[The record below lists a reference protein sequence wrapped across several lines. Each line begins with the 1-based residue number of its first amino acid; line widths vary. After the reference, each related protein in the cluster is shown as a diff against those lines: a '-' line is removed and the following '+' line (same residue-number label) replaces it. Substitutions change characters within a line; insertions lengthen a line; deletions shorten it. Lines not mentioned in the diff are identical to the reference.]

1 MTAAS
6 APLSMSQQVSALLFG
21 SSQRELALFPAETGK
36 QRLSLSYLDG
46 GADYSPDVLEGLKE
60 NGYFPEGEGD
70 FGYYLIPLGESETA
84 SKDEDKTPDV
94 GLMPARLV
102 RLLDEEEIQ
111 LQNLRQGWL
120 YVFIDGHLWRE
131 VKISDDAVFQDV
143 NLAKYQGKNV
153 RPSAGMGFDYD
164 VLTLP
169 YRLNGQSPT
178 VQVAFSEIQWSWQY
192 LCKMGGMSEDDKRY
206 IPDLP
211 VHEPYRDIQGDAEFR
226 ESRFQTLGLSAY
238 SDGWNI
244 EKMKT
249 HYLCPANAIEAHR
262 STEAGKELSSLSEE
276 DITGRVAYLAVK
288 DPLARAR
295 ELADEYHGLIELEE
309 ALAEQA
315 DSSGEFPLAMLIK
328 ELVEE
333 DDKPYRSQKLREHVH
348 MDKVESTIE
357 GWETLTKNLVSLRDQ
372 ADTELAG
379 KLQQPQVRAA
389 LADYFQSGNDYCHA
403 LGVIH
408 WTILTG
414 ECQTTEMASYQQRVL
429 RGEEALLESMQ
440 RLPFPVVEQMRRI
453 TAMNEP
459 EFSAA
464 KYNLTNTLGPEASVP
479 ITTAVTGVISQLIE
493 GYTRLHTDKLVNL
506 ASDTLG
512 KVADDIVHL
521 TGVAMQALQMPLGRA
536 VPLGQTT
543 PLTPGEHRFQPASF
557 SRSIKTISESRVF
570 QLLPEG
576 KSVSAYLA
584 SLSGSPDFQRYAA
597 WVLTPL
603 HIINASLS
611 VNGALKNKNFESDV
625 AAFSATM
632 SALSFFGGEAEKWAK
647 KNLEMVRIKDE
658 EAERLLKKSE
668 KILKR
673 PRRHSARSQARALRR
688 RDANKLL
695 RKSLEKKGKGL
706 GLTKGAGELAKR
718 AFGAAGGLAE
728 VVFGGWNIT
737 KGVATGNTQVAAGGG
752 LGVVGGA
759 LITWGMLTSSSVVAA
774 PLGVALALA
783 GGVAVLFG
791 ERSKLEDALRLGY
804 FGQDA
809 YPLIGGPFDEPEDPP
824 RLDSESGLVEQARP
838 LPDLSDEINYFRK
851 LFCRVQAYVG
861 IHRESKPS
869 LLPIDNTPVPSSD
882 HVIIKARVDMSG
894 YQVGQ
899 SKLNF
904 AVSLFH
910 EPGWIPGESGM
921 RYPSQA
927 LHTKEILDGEN
938 LVALEGYL
946 RLPKEVAS
954 HGFGRAEIEAS
965 LDLFGDGS
973 LIAPVEGAA
982 THWSWQWEDKAI
994 ADHAWQHIERTG
1006 NPPTA
1011 KPEKID

>member
-1 MTAAS
+1 MMAGS
-6 APLSMSQQVSALLFG
+6 APLSMSQQVSALLSG

-178 VQVAFSEIQWSWQY
+178 VQAAFSEIQWTWQY
-192 LCKMGGMSEDDKRY
+192 LCKMGGMSADDKRFL
-206 IPDLP
+206 PDLA
-211 VHEPYRDIQGDAEFR
+211 VHEPYRDIQGDEGFR
-226 ESRFQTLGLSAY
+226 ESRFQTLDLSAY
-238 SDGWNI
+238 SDGWDI
-244 EKMKT
+244 EKLKT

-288 DPLARAR
+288 DPLASAR

-309 ALAEQA
+309 VLAEQA

-328 ELVEE
+328 ELIEE
-333 DDKPYRSQKLREHVH
+333 DDKSYHSQKLREHVR
-348 MDKVESTIE
+348 MDEVENTIE
-357 GWETLTKNLVSLRDQ
+357 SWEALTKKLVSLRDQ

-414 ECQTTEMASYQQRVL
+414 ECQTTEMASYQQRTL
-429 RGEEALLESMQ
+429 RGEEEWLESLQ

-453 TAMNEP
+453 AAMNEP

-464 KYNLTNTLGPEASVP
+464 KYNLANTLGPEASVP
-479 ITTAVTGVISQLIE
+479 ITTAVTGAISQLIE
-493 GYTRLHTDKLVNL
+493 GYARLRTDKLVDL

-536 VPLGQTT
+536 VPLGQTA
-543 PLTPGEHRFQPASF
+543 PLKPGEYRFQPGSF
-557 SRSIKTISESRVF
+557 SRAIKTISESRVF
-570 QLLPEG
+570 QFLPEG
-576 KSVSAYLA
+576 KSVSSYLE
-584 SLSGSPDFQRYAA
+584 SLSGNPDFQRYATR
-597 WVLTPL
+597 VLAPL

-611 VNGALKNKNFESDV
+611 INGALKNKNFESDV
-625 AAFSATM
+625 AAFSASM

-647 KNLEMVRIKDE
+647 KNLDVVRIKDE
-658 EAERLLKKSE
+658 EAKRLIKKSE
-668 KILKR
+668 KILKH

-688 RDANKLL
+688 RDTNKLL
-695 RKSLEKKGKGL
+695 RKSLEKKGKVFDT
-706 GLTKGAGELAKR
+706 TKLAGKAAKQV
-718 AFGAAGGLAE
+718 FGAAGGLAE
-728 VVFGGWNIT
+728 VVFGGWNVT

-759 LITWGMLTSSSVVAA
+759 MIVWGSLASSSVVAA
-774 PLGVALALA
+774 PLGVVLALA
-783 GGVAVLFG
+783 GGLVVLFG

-809 YPLIGGPFDEPEDPP
+809 YPLIGGPFDEPEDPA
-824 RLDSESGLVEQARP
+824 RLEPESGLVEQSRS
-838 LPDLSDEINYFRK
+838 LPDLSDEINHFRK
-851 LFCRVQAYVG
+851 LFCQVQAHIG

-869 LLPIDNTPVPSSD
+869 LLPMDNTPAPTSD

-899 SKLNF
+899 SKLNL

-910 EPGWIPGESGM
+910 EPGWFSGKSGM
-921 RYPSQA
+921 RYPRQA
-927 LHTKEILDGEN
+927 LYTKEVLDGDD
-938 LVALEGYL
+938 LVALEGYV
-946 RLPKEVAS
+946 RLPR
-954 HGFGRAEIEAS
+954 RAVIAGAELEAS
-965 LDLFGDGS
+965 LDLLGDGS
-973 LIAPVEGAA
+973 LIAPIDGPITLSSWVE
-982 THWSWQWEDKAI
+982 EDTAI
-994 ADHAWQHIERTG
+994 ADHTWQHIERSSH
-1006 NPPTA
+1006 PPTA
-1011 KPEKID
+1011 KPEEIS

>member
-46 GADYSPDVLEGLKE
+46 GAGYSPDVLEGLKE

-120 YVFIDGHLWRE
+120 YVFVDGHLWRE

-192 LCKMGGMSEDDKRY
+192 LCKMGGMSADDKRFL
-206 IPDLP
+206 PDLA
-211 VHEPYRDIQGDAEFR
+211 VHEPYRDIQGDEDFR
-226 ESRFQTLGLSAY
+226 ESRFQTLDLSAY
-238 SDGWNI
+238 SDGWDI
-244 EKMKT
+244 EKLKT

-288 DPLARAR
+288 DPLASAR
-295 ELADEYHGLIELEE
+295 ELADEYHGLIELEA

-328 ELVEE
+328 ELVQE
-333 DDKPYRSQKLREHVH
+333 DEKLRHNQNLRQHVR
-348 MDKVESTIE
+348 MDKVENTIE
-357 GWETLTKNLVSLRDQ
+357 SWKALTKKLVSLRDQ
-372 ADTELAG
+372 ADTQLAG
-379 KLQQPQVRAA
+379 KLQQPQVRSA

-403 LGVIH
+403 MGVIH

-414 ECQTTEMASYQQRVL
+414 ECLTTEMASYQQRTL
-429 RGEEALLESMQ
+429 RGEEEWLESMQ

-453 TAMNEP
+453 AAMNEP

-464 KYNLTNTLGPEASVP
+464 KYNLTNTLGPEASIP
-479 ITTAVTGVISQLIE
+479 ITTAVTGAIGQLID
-493 GYTRLHTDKLVNL
+493 GFTRLHTDKLVNL
-506 ASDTLG
+506 AAETLN
-512 KVADDIVHL
+512 KVADDILHL
-521 TGVAMQALQMPLGRA
+521 TGVAMQALQVPLGKA
-536 VPLGQTT
+536 VPLGQNA
-543 PLTPGEHRFQPASF
+543 PLKPGEYRFQPKSF
-557 SRSIKTISESRVF
+557 SRSMKAIGESRIF
-570 QLLPEG
+570 QLMPEG
-576 KSVSAYLA
+576 KSVSGYLE
-584 SLSGSPDFQRYAA
+584 SLSNSSEFQRYAA
-597 WVLTPL
+597 RVLAPL
-603 HIINASLS
+603 HIVNA
-611 VNGALKNKNFESDV
+611 ALAVSNLTKKQKVDELLPAYS
-625 AAFSATM
+625 SIM
-632 SALSFFGGEAEKWAK
+632 SALSFFGGQAEAWAK
-647 KNLEMVRIKDE
+647 NNLEEVRVKHA
-658 EAERLLKKSE
+658 EADRLVRKSE
-668 KILKR
+668 KILKK
-673 PRRHSARSQARALRR
+673 PNRHSKR
-688 RDANKLL
+688 
-695 RKSLEKKGKGL
+695 SLERAFRRKKTNLFIRESYKQKGEVL
-706 GLTKGAGELAKR
+706 KYPKIMGFLVKKVFGTGAGLT
-718 AFGAAGGLAE
+718 E
-728 VVFGGWNIT
+728 VVFGSWNVT
-737 KGVATGNTQVAAGGG
+737 KGVATGNAQVAAGGG

-759 LITWGMLTSSSVVAA
+759 LITWGVLSTSSVVAA
-774 PLGVALALA
+774 PLGVVLALA
-783 GGVAVLFG
+783 GGVAVLLG

-809 YPLIGGPFDEPEDPP
+809 YPVIGGPFDEPEDPV
-824 RLDSESGLVEQARP
+824 RLEPESGLIEQPRHF
-838 LPDLSDEINYFRK
+838 PDLGGEINYFRR
-851 LFCRVQAYVG
+851 LFCQVSAHVG

-869 LLPIDNTPVPSSD
+869 MLPMGNSPAPTSNHMIV
-882 HVIIKARVDMSG
+882 KARVDMSG

-899 SKLNF
+899 SKLNL
-904 AVSLFH
+904 AVSVFH
-910 EPGWIPGESGM
+910 EPGWFSGKSGL
-921 RYPSQA
+921 RYVHQA
-927 LHTKEILDGEN
+927 LYTKEVMDGED
-938 LVALEGYL
+938 LVAVEAYV
-946 RLPKEVAS
+946 RLPRRAVIA
-954 HGFGRAEIEAS
+954 GAEIEAS
-965 LDLFGDGS
+965 LDLLGDGS
-973 LIAPVEGAA
+973 LIAPTDGPVILSSWVEENTG
-982 THWSWQWEDKAI
+982 I
-994 ADHAWQHIERTG
+994 ADHAWQHIE
-1006 NPPTA
+1006 NTA
-1011 KPEKID
+1011 NRPEMQPEEIN